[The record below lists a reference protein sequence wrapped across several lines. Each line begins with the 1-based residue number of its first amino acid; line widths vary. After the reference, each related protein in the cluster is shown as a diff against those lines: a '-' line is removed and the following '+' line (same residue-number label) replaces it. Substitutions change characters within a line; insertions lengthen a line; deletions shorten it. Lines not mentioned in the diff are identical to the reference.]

1 MNILHEEGAVTQ
13 RAVAGPSLYFTTA
26 IPAGNTRAMVGL
38 LHGYADHGARYAHVM
53 DEWADRGIGSVAI
66 DMRGHGRAAGTRGY
80 VDRFEEYLDDA
91 AELSRLLAERANG
104 APLFLCGHS
113 FGGLVAA
120 ASVLESARSWRGLL
134 LTSPFFGLALEVPA
148 LKLLAGRLASRV
160 MPRLALPAGMS
171 GAQMTHD
178 AARAREYDQDPLVF
192 HEATARWF
200 TETTA
205 AQERMLAC
213 ANELSLPL
221 YIAASPT
228 DPVASTAAAK
238 KFFERVGSRD
248 KTWDERANLLHEI
261 LNEPEWAS
269 IAGAMADW
277 ILAHAE
283 AKSSLRPPAA

>member
-1 MNILHEEGAVTQ
+1 MKILHEEGAVTQ

-26 IPAGNTRAMVGL
+26 IPDAPLRAMVGI

-53 DEWADRGIGSVAI
+53 DEWAERGIGSVAI
-66 DMRGHGRAAGTRGY
+66 DMRGHGRAAGTRGFAN
-80 VDRFEEYLDDA
+80 RFEEFLDDA
-91 AELSRLLAERANG
+91 AELARLLAERANG
-104 APLFLCGHS
+104 APLFLFGHS
-113 FGGLVAA
+113 FGGLVAS

-148 LKLLAGRLASRV
+148 LKLMAGRLASRV
-160 MPRLALPAGMS
+160 VPQLALPSGMS

-178 AARAREYDQDPLVF
+178 PARAREYDQDPLVF
-192 HEATARWF
+192 REATARWF

-205 AQERMLAC
+205 AQERTLAR
-213 ANELSLPL
+213 ANELSLPV

-248 KTWDERANLLHEI
+248 KTWDERQNLFHEI
-261 LNEPEWAS
+261 LNEPEWQS
-269 IAGAMADW
+269 IAAAMADW
-277 ILAHAE
+277 MLLHAE
-283 AKSSLRPPAA
+283 ARSVRPPAA